1 MSVADVIL
9 SKFIFPTHLDSVEIR
24 EQVAEAIRQRAFYS
38 ARMACK
44 SYLEQ
49 LQRVCAAYAKGDI
62 NAADARARAQS
73 VLDSLGLSDPASYKM
88 VDPGSTQRL
97 NLILKT
103 QRAMAASV
111 ARLDRQTLAILD
123 QWPAWR
129 LERYGSRSAPRQD
142 WPARWKA
149 AGDAVGWQGASKRE
163 MVALKTSPIWKA
175 LGQGAGGFHD
185 ALGNP
190 YPPFAYSSGLGWSD
204 VTREEAE
211 RLGILE
217 DAPLGPPPRASLTPT
232 EQEIADAMAGL
243 RTFNKQCPDC
253 GRFIGKPQHDCK
265 GGSKEKA
272 PPLTPEKKKQILQGY
287 KGKCSQQEAMRLL
300 DDGIQ
305 MSDASHNIV
314 RFTRFVKVHYEKG
327 ERRKGNTPKR
337 ENLEDLPTAILA
349 IRMMPFTLKFPKG
362 TTPDYINPP
371 RGTQRVYSIDLGK
384 KRLKVFVYHD
394 SGIVSGWHKPD

>member
-73 VLDSLGLSDPASYKM
+73 VLDSLGLSDPSSYKM

-111 ARLDRQTLAILD
+111 ARLDRQTPAILD

-175 LGQGAGGFHD
+175 LGQGVGGFHD

-265 GGSKEKA
+265 VSSTQEEATSAESQKTKDNHA
-272 PPLTPEKKKQILQGY
+272 
-287 KGKCSQQEAMRLL
+287 KGKVAWAEAIKGKDVKGAMHRDSLGEIDFL
-300 DDGIQ
+300 YGNEKWGICHALGKHRP
-305 MSDASHNIV
+305 DADKIPGIIAYGSIWESNHFEG
-314 RFTRFVKVHYEKG
+314 RYF
-327 ERRKGNTPKR
+327 
-337 ENLEDLPTAILA
+337 AI
-349 IRMMPFTLKFPKG
+349 
-362 TTPDYINPP
+362 
-371 RGTQRVYSIDLGK
+371 K
-384 KRLKVFVYHD
+384 KRL
-394 SGIVSGWHKPD
+394 IVVLQKTKNNNAYIITGYLKNDVRKLVDIKKSSTKIEEER